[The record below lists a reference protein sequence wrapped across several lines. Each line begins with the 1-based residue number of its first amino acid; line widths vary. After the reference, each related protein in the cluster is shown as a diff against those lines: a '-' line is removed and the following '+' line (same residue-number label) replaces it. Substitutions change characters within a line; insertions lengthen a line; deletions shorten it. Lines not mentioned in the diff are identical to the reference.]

1 MWFKS
6 AANSGASGQ
15 RRLAPSILSEG
26 FRVEGDIVCTG
37 EVHIGGTLAG
47 NLTAGKITIGETGTV
62 NGTVEAETAVIN
74 GALSGRLVAVD
85 VVLGRA
91 SHVTADIVYCS
102 MRIEPGAVFEGYSR
116 RVEREDVPGSGDGKQ
131 LLTSMQN
138 LRSTSERQP
147 VEIAPTGA
155 EASG

>member
-6 AANSGASGQ
+6 TANSGGNATGQ
-15 RRLAPSILSEG
+15 RRVAPSILSEG
-26 FRVEGDIVCTG
+26 FRVEGDITCTG
-37 EVHIGGTLAG
+37 EVHIGGTLSG
-47 NLTAGKITIGETGTV
+47 NLTANKITIGETGSV
-62 NGTVEAETAVIN
+62 NGTIEAETAVIN

-116 RVEREDVPGSGDGKQ
+116 RVERNDVGNSDGKM
-131 LLTSMQN
+131 LPTQN
-138 LRSTSERQP
+138 VRNERSSAL
-147 VEIAPTGA
+147 EITTTTAA
-155 EASG
+155 AS

>member
-6 AANSGASGQ
+6 TANNGSGSTSQ

-26 FRVEGDIVCTG
+26 FRVEGDISCTG
-37 EVHIGGTLAG
+37 EIHISGSVSG
-47 NLTAGKITIGETGTV
+47 NLTASKITIGEGGSI
-62 NGTVEAETAVIN
+62 NGTVEAETAIVN
-74 GALSGRLVAVD
+74 GALSGRLVAVN

-116 RVEREDVPGSGDGKQ
+116 RVERNDVGNSDGKM
-131 LLTSMQN
+131 LPTQN
-138 LRSTSERQP
+138 VRNERSSAL
-147 VEIAPTGA
+147 EITTTTAA
-155 EASG
+155 AS

>member
-6 AANSGASGQ
+6 TASNDSGSAH

-26 FRVEGDIVCTG
+26 FRIEGDIACTG
-37 EVHIGGTLAG
+37 EIHISGSVSG
-47 NLTAGKITIGETGTV
+47 NLTASKLTIGETGSV
-62 NGTVEAETAVIN
+62 NGTVESETAIIN
-74 GALSGRLVAVD
+74 GALSGRLVAVN

-116 RVEREDVPGSGDGKQ
+116 RVERDELPSPDSKQ
-131 LLTSMQN
+131 LLTSVHS
-138 LRSTSERQP
+138 LRNTAER
-147 VEIAPTGA
+147 VEVTAA
-155 EASG
+155 EAGR

>member
-1 MWFKS
+1 MWFRS
-6 AANSGASGQ
+6 TASNGGGAGQ

-26 FRVEGDIVCTG
+26 FRVEGDIACTG
-37 EVHIGGTLAG
+37 EVHIGGTLSG
-47 NLTAGKITIGETGTV
+47 NLTAGKITIGETGSV

-74 GALSGRLVAVD
+74 GSLSGRLVAVD

-116 RVEREDVPGSGDGKQ
+116 RVERGDVPSGDTKQ
-131 LLTSMQN
+131 LLTAMPS
-138 LRSTSERQP
+138 LRTTTERSP
-147 VEIAPTGA
+147 VEIATTHA
-155 EASG
+155 EASS